1 MWGVQFSVFTYPY
14 SWNFY
19 AHAVTLDVYLYSVPL
34 FEQWF
39 WNGRVRLAKDH
50 VAKFDSKGQISA
62 SKTLLGSADHEIYP
76 AAVCGGIGSF
86 CVCGG

>member
-1 MWGVQFSVFTYPY
+1 MWGVQFSVFTFTVCPCL
-14 SWNFY
+14 NNG
-19 AHAVTLDVYLYSVPL
+19 LL
-34 FEQWF
+34 EQWF

-50 VAKFDSKGQISA
+50 VAKFDSTGQNSA